1 MLYLLC
7 VTYILCGACID
18 DSEEYIQTS
27 QNTNYSDLKY
37 VTYLNGYRKVEAEKI
52 MGSEPMTEITWLD
65 IFKTCVFLAKTNIL
79 ILSYN
84 LKALIQHSHHL
95 NFGFYL
101 PSDLETF
108 VKLTKTLRK
117 TRGFHTCL

>member
-1 MLYLLC
+1 MYYLVL
-7 VTYILCGACID
+7 VTYILFGSGID
-18 DSEEYIQTS
+18 RTESCSKEYRY
-27 QNTNYSDLKY
+27 NTKNVKNINSFELKY
-37 VTYLNGYRKVEAEKI
+37 FPYLNGYRKVEARKQDN
-52 MGSEPMTEITWLD
+52 PITWLD
-65 IFKTCVFLAKTNIL
+65 IFKTYIFLAKTNIL

-108 VKLTKTLRK
+108 IELTKTLRK
-117 TRGFHTCL
+117 TRGF